1 MATTWQAPGQRA
13 LVWHRSDFRESS
25 RLVTLITRD
34 QGKVIT
40 LAKGAHRQNSPFLG
54 RIDFL
59 NLIEARL
66 SRGSLPLLHRVKL
79 LHEHRGLR
87 EPRRYLCASYVCEL
101 FDPAFPHGRVD
112 QELFDLLTGGLRLLE
127 RCPHGAI
134 PQVLMGVE
142 LRLLQELGVKPPLD
156 ACARCGQQGTLYP
169 ARHEP
174 ALLCAGHRAGSG
186 RRVPPAALAWL
197 QRASRCGGRD
207 LPGLPPAPAAAQ
219 ELLGRFVA
227 LALER
232 TSKLRR
238 RALAAAVR
246 RGAAAC
252 PASAESF

>member
-1 MATTWQAPGQRA
+1 MAATARTTGQQA
-13 LVWHRSDFRESS
+13 LVWQRSDFRESS
-25 RLVTLITRD
+25 RLVTLITRE

-40 LAKGAHRQNSPFLG
+40 LAKGSHRQNSPFLG

-66 SRGSLPLLHRVKL
+66 GRGSLPLLYPVRL

-87 EPRRYLCASYVCEL
+87 EPRRYLAASYLCEL

-112 QELFDLLTGGLRLLE
+112 QELFDLITGGLRLLE
-127 RCPHGAI
+127 RCPKGVI

-142 LRLLQELGVKPPLD
+142 LRLLQELGVKPPLE
-156 ACARCGQQGTLYP
+156 ACARCGRQGQLYP

-174 ALLCAGHRAGSG
+174 ALLCSEHRAGSG
-186 RRVPPAALAWL
+186 RPVPSAALAWL
-197 QRASRCGGRD
+197 QRAVDCGGRD
-207 LPGLPPAPAAAQ
+207 LPGLPPAPAAAR

-232 TSKLRR
+232 APRLRQH
-238 RALAAAVR
+238 ALAAALPKPDATCPT
-246 RGAAAC
+246 GAQ
-252 PASAESF
+252 SF